1 MNSSKTILLE
11 CENISK
17 QYGFFFALNK
27 ISFHLDENS
36 ILGVIGANG
45 AGKTT
50 LIRILSGLTSPT
62 SGTIVIKGRNYK
74 TDAKSIKHIIGTI
87 TDKSFLYEELTIY
100 ENLKFYSKLYSIYN
114 KNEFKEKIERYAK
127 KFNLSNWIFE
137 PIRNLSTGMKQKV
150 EIIRSLI
157 HNPSIL
163 FLDEPFSG
171 LDFTTI
177 KLLIK
182 ILTELREKEN
192 LTLIIATHKI
202 EVVQEISDTILILK
216 NGKISKFAPRN
227 EIDRIKIES
236 FF

>member
-74 TDAKSIKHIIGTI
+74 TNAKYIKQIIGTI
-87 TDKSFLYEELTIY
+87 TDRSFLYEELTIY
-100 ENLKFYSKLYSIYN
+100 ENLKSKIN
-114 KNEFKEKIERYAK
+114 
-127 KFNLSNWIFE
+127 
-137 PIRNLSTGMKQKV
+137 
-150 EIIRSLI
+150 
-157 HNPSIL
+157 
-163 FLDEPFSG
+163 
-171 LDFTTI
+171 
-177 KLLIK
+177 
-182 ILTELREKEN
+182 
-192 LTLIIATHKI
+192 
-202 EVVQEISDTILILK
+202 
-216 NGKISKFAPRN
+216 
-227 EIDRIKIES
+227 
-236 FF
+236 

>member
-74 TDAKSIKHIIGTI
+74 TNAKYIKQIIGTI
-87 TDKSFLYEELTIY
+87 TDRSFLYEELTIY
-100 ENLKFYSKLYSIYN
+100 ENLKFYSKLFSIYN

>member
-11 CENISK
+11 CESVSK

-27 ISFHLDENS
+27 ISFHLDQNS

-62 SGTIVIKGRNYK
+62 SGTVVIKGRNYK
-74 TDAKSIKHIIGTI
+74 TDTKYIKQIIGTI

-100 ENLKFYSKLYSIYN
+100 ENLKFYCKLYSIYN
-114 KNEFKEKIERYAK
+114 KNEFKEKIEHYAK
-127 KFNLSNWIFE
+127 KFNLSDWIFE
-137 PIRNLSTGMKQKV
+137 PISNLSTGMKQKV
-150 EIIRSLI
+150 EIIRILI

-163 FLDEPFSG
+163 LLDEPFSG
-171 LDFTTI
+171 LDFKTI

-182 ILTELREKEN
+182 ILTELKEKEN
-192 LTLIIATHKI
+192 LTIIIATHNI
-202 EVVQEISDTILILK
+202 EVVQEICDAILILK
-216 NGKISKFAPRN
+216 RGKISKFAPIN
-227 EIDRIKIES
+227 EIDKKKIES
-236 FF
+236 YF